1 MIIRMG
7 RPFAND
13 HPDGLAFCKWL
24 SGFLPFNQFLFHLS
38 LIFKADFLCS
48 SKKIVFSFKTF
59 LLLLQIFRSR
69 FNLADFSRKFYSCS
83 YSLGKQNSC
92 MSVLQI
98 KSFIDLFNFHF
109 QRCKNAD
116 TSYPELQRLHC
127 EVPLP
132 SFRSIIYY
140 LPCKPR
146 LILHKSLQ
154 AKGQNHT
161 TSTSGRRSSPRRSKK
176 GCGAS

>member
-1 MIIRMG
+1 M
-7 RPFAND
+7 
-13 HPDGLAFCKWL
+13 
-24 SGFLPFNQFLFHLS
+24 FLQKNR
-38 LIFKADFLCS
+38 
-48 SKKIVFSFKTF
+48 F
-59 LLLLQIFRSR
+59 LL
-69 FNLADFSRKFYSCS
+69 
-83 YSLGKQNSC
+83 QNIS
-92 MSVLQI
+92 SSSSNLQI
-98 KSFIDLFNFHF
+98 KVQSCGLFQKVLFLFLFTRKTEQLYVCFANQIFHSSFRFFFLK
-109 QRCKNAD
+109 RCKNAD

-176 GCGAS
+176 GCGASQVIGKMQQLRQDLD

>member
-1 MIIRMG
+1 MFLQKKSFSPSKHFFFFFKSLDQGSILRTFLESFILVPIHQENRTVVC
-7 RPFAND
+7 
-13 HPDGLAFCKWL
+13 LFCKSNL
-24 SGFLPFNQFLFHLS
+24 SF
-38 LIFKADFLCS
+38 IF
-48 SKKIVFSFKTF
+48 
-59 LLLLQIFRSR
+59 QIF
-69 FNLADFSRKFYSCS
+69 FLK
-83 YSLGKQNSC
+83 
-92 MSVLQI
+92 
-98 KSFIDLFNFHF
+98 
-109 QRCKNAD
+109 RCKNAD

-161 TSTSGRRSSPRRSKK
+161 TSTSGRISSPRRSKK
-176 GCGAS
+176 GCGASQVIGKMQQLRQDLD